1 MTGFEQKV
9 HSYFDARTSTLGR
22 IKARSMGAD
31 SLTLT
36 ALGVLVYAQ
45 LEGGVKDLAACVLK
59 DPGLRSLTLGEIK
72 PQLLRWRNPGEI
84 DRFKAMLDFDNIATP
99 SPFAA
104 MLAGRFEV
112 KTINRRNE
120 LNQMGWEAIK
130 SVYRGLGLDYSEI
143 ESLRTKIDEIVDN
156 RNEAAHHGVLKGTA
170 ATILEKQVRDNAVV
184 VENVLTHFSL
194 QLLPFFVN
202 RMHKR

>member
-31 SLTLT
+31 GLILT

-45 LEGGVKDLAACVLK
+45 LEGGVKDLASCVLK
-59 DPGLRSLTLGEIK
+59 DPSLRSLPLGEIK
-72 PQLLRWRNPGEI
+72 PQLLRWRNPTEI
-84 DRFKAMLDFDNIATP
+84 DRLKATLDFDNIATP
-99 SPFAA
+99 LPFAA
-104 MLAGRFEV
+104 MLARRFEV
-112 KTINRRNE
+112 KGINRRNE

-130 SVYRGLGLDYSEI
+130 SVYKGLSLDYSEI
-143 ESLRTKIDEIVDN
+143 EPLRTKIDEIVDN
-156 RNEAAHHGVLKGTA
+156 RNEAAHHGVLKGTT

-194 QLLPFFVN
+194 QLLPFFAN